1 MRQPPLAMRM
11 TWVPAGLSLLNHGCQ
26 PAHFEVRLLRPL
38 FSRLKSDGTRVF
50 SGRKPLLSRPYRS
63 RAESAAPHV
72 RTRRTMPTIT
82 KKKTNKAAA
91 TKKAATKKAATKKAA
106 TKKAA
111 TKKAAPVVRA
121 PKSPFREVQVKS
133 LWKLLNDGFGPVLR
147 SKSVPVELFPRNL
160 NWESW
165 SFTELVEGVRSLTLA
180 TVACENERASL
191 TEARRE
197 ATIRMSEIEETR
209 RKQGLGRQIVIGLG
223 RRAAGELTVTQQLQ
237 VLQQAKEE
245 IDARMSMTMEIEW
258 QLKEAS
264 RRLTGLHR
272 KPAFVAWSRFPQH
285 SFLEIQ
291 RFSDGRRAW
300 TERLQRE
307 EVSNSLSGGGGVDL
321 NALRKAVGKSTS
333 STR

>member
-1 MRQPPLAMRM
+1 VQIEE
-11 TWVPAGLSLLNHGCQ
+11 PA
-26 PAHFEVRLLRPL
+26 
-38 FSRLKSDGTRVF
+38 
-50 SGRKPLLSRPYRS
+50 
-63 RAESAAPHV
+63 
-72 RTRRTMPTIT
+72 T
-82 KKKTNKAAA
+82 KKAATKKAATKKAA